1 MPLNPRREETCSNE
15 TFIRRVSLIARC
27 RVCRSNFS
35 IDGSL
40 PGIDYEK
47 LSDANDTRFG
57 I

>member
-27 RVCRSNFS
+27 RVCRTNFP